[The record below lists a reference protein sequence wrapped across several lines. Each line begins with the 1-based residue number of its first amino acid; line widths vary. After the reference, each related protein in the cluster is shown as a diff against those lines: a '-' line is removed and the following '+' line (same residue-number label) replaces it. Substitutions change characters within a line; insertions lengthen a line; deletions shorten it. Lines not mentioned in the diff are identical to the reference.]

1 MWVLATAPVSRVQ
14 LATENSEIRTKD
26 TWNLLLPC
34 IAGLGHAH
42 QAILSPQDHT
52 TTITLVRPPQG
63 CPTMRKASPSGKGF
77 IISWGLLY
85 QLSVV
90 PWPHDRLQG
99 CSIASAA
106 RLSNHESMPHH
117 LRTVTTQKKLFIA
130 SSIAI
135 VEATHHFRNVS
146 SHQGPPYHLNNLNGS
161 RIRKVQGLHSS
172 LFI

>member
-106 RLSNHESMPHH
+106 MFSNHESMPHH
-117 LRTVTTQKKLFIA
+117 LRTVTTQK
-130 SSIAI
+130 
-135 VEATHHFRNVS
+135 N
-146 SHQGPPYHLNNLNGS
+146 
-161 RIRKVQGLHSS
+161 SS
-172 LFI
+172 LHHPLPLYKQPIISGMSPHIKAHLITWTT